1 MNQQS
6 RVTASSNPSYVKTMM
21 ALGSTV
27 FLLFSIIFTIFS
39 FASTGSLG
47 GELYS
52 ISKKTA
58 QLQEQNRRLTET
70 LAKKQSLSALAQKA
84 IADGYVP
91 IQSLTNVTPQD
102 TKVALDIAR

>member
-1 MNQQS
+1 MNQPS
-6 RVTASSNPSYVKTMM
+6 RLAESNKTSRLNIGFALASTA
-21 ALGSTV
+21 
-27 FLLFSIIFTIFS
+27 FLLFAIIFTIFS

-58 QLQEQNRRLTET
+58 QLQEQNRRLTEI
-70 LAKKQSLSALAQKA
+70 LAKKQSLSLLAQKA
-84 IADGYVP
+84 LSEGYVP
-91 IQSLTNVTPQD
+91 IQSLTTVTAQD